1 MSNSTS
7 IFRDSILQG
16 KRIVFVGKLGA
27 LPRKEAMQIARDHG
41 GNPQERLTG
50 DVDLVIIGADELP
63 AEDLSAILSE
73 SIRRGLREG
82 RTTLIHEHELW
93 QQLGVIDDT
102 TNMQLYTPAMMAGL
116 LKTPVRN
123 IRRWYRMG
131 LLASTKV
138 AHRLPYFNFVQV
150 QNARQLANWIAR
162 GAHPTDIKRQ
172 LIDFAPWVENRSLM
186 ELNLVVDGRR
196 LLLRHG
202 DQLLGANGQLHLDFD
217 KTEQEDAPEWNG
229 NNSLPAATLPFQSN
243 IPFHDS
249 SSGAESTF
257 SDNHSS
263 DVQHWTRDEMLHAA
277 EELEDAGRLEQS
289 IGWYRIILARYG
301 MTAEICFQLAELLYR
316 TGDSSAARERYYNAI
331 ELDEDFIEAR
341 ANLGCVLAEAGQTIL
356 AIAAFQGALSRDDR
370 YPDVHYHLAKC
381 LDEVADS
388 EQAARHWIR
397 FLQLSPQSPWAEE
410 ALDRLGRV

>member
-1 MSNSTS
+1 MSNSET
-7 IFRDSILQG
+7 ILSG
-16 KRIVFVGKLGA
+16 KRLVFVGKLGA
-27 LPRKEAMQIARDHG
+27 LTRKESMQLARDHG
-41 GNPQERLTG
+41 AVPLERPHG

-63 AEDLSAILSE
+63 AEDLSALLSE
-73 SIRRGLREG
+73 SIRSGLREG
-82 RTTLIHEHELW
+82 RTVLIHEHELW
-93 QQLGVIDDT
+93 QNLGVIDDT
-102 TNMQLYTPAMMAGL
+102 SNTQFYTPAMMAGL

-131 LLASTKV
+131 LLTSSKV

-150 QNARQLANWIAR
+150 QNAKQLANWIAR
-162 GAHPTDIKRQ
+162 GANPSDIKRQ
-172 LIDFAPWVENRSLM
+172 LADFAPWVENRSLM
-186 ELNLVVDGRR
+186 ELDLVVDGRR

-202 DQLLGANGQLHLDFD
+202 QQLLSASGQLHLDFD
-217 KTEQEDAPEWNG
+217 RDDLQEHSDQETAVT
-229 NNSLPAATLPFQSN
+229 AATLPFQPAVSPNSN
-243 IPFHDS
+243 L
-249 SSGAESTF
+249 
-257 SDNHSS
+257 DNVDDRYSQTNA
-263 DVQHWTRDEMLHAA
+263 DELRNWTRDEMMQAA

-289 IGWYRIILARYG
+289 IGWYRIILAKYG
-301 MTAEICFQLAELLYR
+301 MTAEVCFQLAELLYR

-341 ANLGCVLAEAGQTIL
+341 ANLGCVLAEAGQTLL

-381 LDEVADS
+381 LDEVSDG
-388 EQAARHWIR
+388 EQAVRHWIR

>member
-1 MSNSTS
+1 MNEPA
-7 IFRDSILQG
+7 SILQG

-27 LPRKEAMQIARDHG
+27 LPRKEAMQLVRDHG
-41 GNPQERLTG
+41 GNPLERLAG
-50 DVDLVIIGADELP
+50 DVDVVIIGADELP
-63 AEDLSAILSE
+63 AEDLSALLSE

-82 RTTLIHEHELW
+82 RTILIHEHELW
-93 QQLGVIDDT
+93 QQLGVVDES

-116 LKTPVRN
+116 LKIPVRN

-162 GAHPTDIKRQ
+162 GANPSNIKRQ
-172 LIDFAPWVENRSLM
+172 LSDFSPWVENRSLM
-186 ELNLVVDGRR
+186 EIDLVVDGRL

-202 DQLLGANGQLHLDFD
+202 NQLLSSNGQLHLDFD
-217 KTEQEDAPEWNG
+217 LDDPEPTG
-229 NNSLPAATLPFQSN
+229 EKGTDLAATAATLPFLSN
-243 IPFHDS
+243 TASRFASHENEDS
-249 SSGAESTF
+249 GSEANA
-257 SDNHSS
+257 DDIKN
-263 DVQHWTRDEMLHAA
+263 WTRDELLQAA

-356 AIAAFQGALSRDDR
+356 AIAAFQGALARDDR

-381 LDEVADS
+381 LDEVADTD
-388 EQAARHWIR
+388 QAARHWIR